1 MEEEEEEG
9 GEKEAME
16 ARNDRDGR
24 KVEEDKDLRAD
35 VGGVEGRRRNDG
47 RQDRRTCE
55 ARRPA
60 GCCTVYRL
68 NMESWN
74 IWLAPPCEYTRRVF
88 SS

>member
-1 MEEEEEEG
+1 MEEEEEEE

-24 KVEEDKDLRAD
+24 KVEEDKDLRDD
-35 VGGVEGRRRNDG
+35 VLGVEGRRRNDG

-60 GCCTVYRL
+60 GCCAVYRL
-68 NMESWN
+68 YMDSWN
-74 IWLAPPCEYTRRVF
+74 IWLAPPCE
-88 SS
+88 

>member
-1 MEEEEEEG
+1 MDSVGSEIVKEGGWVEDLEEEE

-16 ARNDRDGR
+16 ARNDRDGQ

-47 RQDRRTCE
+47 RQDQRACE

-60 GCCTVYRL
+60 GCCTG
-68 NMESWN
+68 
-74 IWLAPPCEYTRRVF
+74 
-88 SS
+88 

>member
-1 MEEEEEEG
+1 MDSVDSEIVKEGGWVEEEEEG

-16 ARNDRDGR
+16 ARNDRDGQ

-35 VGGVEGRRRNDG
+35 VGGEEGLGRNDG

-60 GCCTVYRL
+60 GGCTG
-68 NMESWN
+68 
-74 IWLAPPCEYTRRVF
+74 
-88 SS
+88 